1 VRFGTHQLPQP
12 LKVADADEIII
23 QMAKSIKENFI
34 YNMIG
39 TVSGFLFPMIT
50 FPYVSRVIMAEG
62 IGQVQFYI
70 SIINYVVLLTSLG
83 IPLYATREIARV
95 RDNITDLSRTTTEII
110 LLNLI
115 LNIVGYAAILVMCFT
130 IDQIMQNIPLFL
142 LLSTSIVLTTVG
154 CPWFFSGVEDFKYI
168 TIRGLIIKVIC
179 IVFLFLF
186 VRDKSDL
193 MYYAAYTVFGSIG
206 NNILNFIRLRRYIRL
221 GTFKPREL
229 KIWRH
234 LKPAFAIFVFNLVTS
249 IYVNLDKV
257 MVGFLSDN
265 ESVGYYTAASTL
277 SHILLAAVTS
287 LGTVMLPRLSNLVK
301 QGDMD
306 SFHRL
311 AKKSYNFI
319 VTMSL
324 PICGGL
330 IILAPSLIRIF
341 SGEIFTPAIPTLQ
354 IISPIIVAIGISNL
368 IGIQVLYPL
377 GKIKIVTIS
386 TLVGAIINCTL
397 NFLLIPNYAQDGAAI
412 ATVCAEIS
420 VTMTQFIIAGKYIP
434 FKFIDKKII
443 YCFVAT
449 LVMMLICYLFM
460 TLGCSDVVNLT
471 VVPVIGAIFYGVVM
485 LLAKNEIVIE
495 VLQTVTGKIKK

>member
-1 VRFGTHQLPQP
+1 MTR
-12 LKVADADEIII
+12 
-23 QMAKSIKENFI
+23 SIRVNFI

-39 TVSGFLFPMIT
+39 TVSGILFPMIT

-62 IGQVQFYI
+62 IGQVQFYS

-83 IPLYATREIARV
+83 IPMYATREIARV
-95 RDNITDLSRTTTEII
+95 RDNIADLSRTTIEII
-110 LLNLI
+110 SLNLI
-115 LNIVGYAAILVMCFT
+115 LNIIGYAAIFVMCFT
-130 IDQIMQNIPLFL
+130 IDQVMQNIPLFL
-142 LLSTSIVLTTVG
+142 LLSTSIVLTTIG

-168 TIRGLIIKVIC
+168 TIRGLIIRVIC
-179 IVFLFLF
+179 IVLLFLF
-186 VRDKSDL
+186 VKDKDDL
-193 MYYAAYTVFGSIG
+193 MYYAAYTIFGSIG
-206 NNILNFIRLRRYIRL
+206 NNILNFIRLRKYVRL
-221 GTFKPREL
+221 DTFKVREL

-257 MVGFLSDN
+257 MVGFLSNN

-277 SHILLAAVTS
+277 SHILLTAVTS
-287 LGTVMLPRLSNLVK
+287 LGAVMLPRLSNLVK

-311 AKKSYNFI
+311 SKKSYNFI

-341 SGEIFTPAIPTLQ
+341 SGESFTPAIPTLQ

-397 NFLLIPNYAQDGAAI
+397 NFLLIPKYAQNGAAI
-412 ATVCAEIS
+412 ATVCAEIC
-420 VTMTQFIIAGKYIP
+420 VTLTQFIIAGKYIP
-434 FKFIDKKII
+434 FKFIDKKFII
-443 YCFVAT
+443 CLLTT
-449 LVMMLICYLFM
+449 LVMMLICYLFI
-460 TLGCSDVVNLT
+460 TLGCSDLVNLIS
-471 VVPVIGAIFYGVVM
+471 VPVIGAIFYGIVM
-485 LLAKNEIVIE
+485 LFTKNEIVIE
-495 VLQTVTGKIKK
+495 ALQIVSSKIKK

>member
-1 VRFGTHQLPQP
+1 
-12 LKVADADEIII
+12 
-23 QMAKSIKENFI
+23 MAKSLKENFI

-50 FPYVSRVIMAEG
+50 FPYISRVITAEG
-62 IGQVQFYI
+62 IGQVQFYS

-83 IPLYATREIARV
+83 IPMYATREIARV
-95 RDNITDLSRTTTEII
+95 RDNIADLSRTTTEII
-110 LLNLI
+110 SLNLI
-115 LNIVGYAAILVMCFT
+115 LNIIGYAAVFVMCFT
-130 IDQIMQNIPLFL
+130 IDQVMQNIPLFL
-142 LLSTSIVLTTVG
+142 LLSTSILLTTIG

-168 TIRGLIIKVIC
+168 TIRGLIIKIIC

-206 NNILNFIRLRRYIRL
+206 NNILNFIRLRKYIRL
-221 GTFKPREL
+221 DAFELREL
-229 KIWRH
+229 KIWSH
-234 LKPAFAIFVFNLVTS
+234 LKPALAIFIFNLVTS

-257 MVGFLSDN
+257 MVGFLSNN
-265 ESVGYYTAASTL
+265 ESVGYYTSASTL
-277 SHILLAAVTS
+277 SHILLMAVTS

-301 QGDMD
+301 QGDME
-306 SFHRL
+306 SFNSL

-319 VTMSL
+319 VTTSL

-341 SGEIFTPAIPTLQ
+341 SGDMFIPAIHTLQ
-354 IISPIIVAIGISNL
+354 FLSPIIVAIGISNL

-397 NFLLIPNYAQDGAAI
+397 NFLLIPKYAQNGAAV
-412 ATVCAEIS
+412 ATVSAEIC
-420 VTMTQFIIAGKYIP
+420 VTLTQIIIARKYIP
-434 FKFIDKKII
+434 FKFIDKNFV
-443 YCFVAT
+443 YCLVAT
-449 LVMMLICYLFM
+449 LVMLFICHLFIS
-460 TLGCSDVVNLT
+460 LGCSDVINLF
-471 VVPVIGAIFYGVVM
+471 VVPIVGAILYSIMMF
-485 LLAKNEIVIE
+485 LTKNEFVIE
-495 VLQTVTGKIKK
+495 ALQTVSSKIKN

>member
-1 VRFGTHQLPQP
+1 MTR
-12 LKVADADEIII
+12 
-23 QMAKSIKENFI
+23 SIRVNFI

-39 TVSGFLFPMIT
+39 TVSGILFPMIT

-62 IGQVQFYI
+62 IGQVQFYS

-83 IPLYATREIARV
+83 IPMYATREIARV
-95 RDNITDLSRTTTEII
+95 RDNIADLSRTTIEII
-110 LLNLI
+110 SLNLI
-115 LNIVGYAAILVMCFT
+115 LNIIGYAAIFVMCFT
-130 IDQIMQNIPLFL
+130 IDQVMQNIPLFL
-142 LLSTSIVLTTVG
+142 LLSTSIVLTTIG

-168 TIRGLIIKVIC
+168 TIRGLIIRVIC
-179 IVFLFLF
+179 IVLLFLF
-186 VRDKSDL
+186 VKDKDDL
-193 MYYAAYTVFGSIG
+193 MYYAAYTIFGSIG
-206 NNILNFIRLRRYIRL
+206 NNILNFIRLRKYVRL
-221 GTFKPREL
+221 DTFKVREL

-257 MVGFLSDN
+257 MVGFLSNN

-277 SHILLAAVTS
+277 SHILLTAVTS
-287 LGTVMLPRLSNLVK
+287 LGAVMLPRLSNLVK

-311 AKKSYNFI
+311 SKKSYNFI

-341 SGEIFTPAIPTLQ
+341 CGESFTPAIPTLQ

-397 NFLLIPNYAQDGAAI
+397 NFLLIPKYAQNGAAI
-412 ATVCAEIS
+412 ATVCAEIC
-420 VTMTQFIIAGKYIP
+420 VTLTQFIIAGKYIP
-434 FKFIDKKII
+434 FKFIDKKFII
-443 YCFVAT
+443 CLLTT
-449 LVMMLICYLFM
+449 LVMMLICYLFI
-460 TLGCSDVVNLT
+460 TLGCSDLVNLIS
-471 VVPVIGAIFYGVVM
+471 VPVIGAIFYGIVM
-485 LLAKNEIVIE
+485 LFTKNEIVIE
-495 VLQTVTGKIKK
+495 ALQIVSSKIKK

>member
-1 VRFGTHQLPQP
+1 
-12 LKVADADEIII
+12 
-23 QMAKSIKENFI
+23 MAKSLKENFI

-50 FPYVSRVIMAEG
+50 FPYISRVIMAEG
-62 IGQVQFYI
+62 IGQVQFYS

-83 IPLYATREIARV
+83 IPMYATREIARV
-95 RDNITDLSRTTTEII
+95 RDNIADLSRTTTEII
-110 LLNLI
+110 SLNLI
-115 LNIVGYAAILVMCFT
+115 LNIIGYAVVFVMCFT
-130 IDQIMQNIPLFL
+130 IDQVMQNIPLFL
-142 LLSTSIVLTTVG
+142 LLSTSILLTTIG
-154 CPWFFSGVEDFKYI
+154 CSWFFSGVEDFKYI
-168 TIRGLIIKVIC
+168 TIRGLIIKIIC

-206 NNILNFIRLRRYIRL
+206 NNILNFIRLRKYIRL
-221 GTFKPREL
+221 DAFELREL

-234 LKPAFAIFVFNLVTS
+234 LKPALAIFIFNLVTS

-257 MVGFLSDN
+257 MVGFLSNN
-265 ESVGYYTAASTL
+265 ESVGYYTSASTL
-277 SHILLAAVTS
+277 SHILLMAVTS

-301 QGDMD
+301 QGDME
-306 SFHRL
+306 SFNSL

-319 VTMSL
+319 VTTSL

-341 SGEIFTPAIPTLQ
+341 SGDMFIPAIHTLQ
-354 IISPIIVAIGISNL
+354 FLSPIIVAIGISNL

-397 NFLLIPNYAQDGAAI
+397 NFLLIPKYAQNGAAV
-412 ATVCAEIS
+412 ATVSAEVC
-420 VTMTQFIIAGKYIP
+420 VTLTQIIIARKYIP
-434 FKFIDKKII
+434 FKFIDKNFV
-443 YCFVAT
+443 YCLVAT
-449 LVMMLICYLFM
+449 LVMLFICYLFIS
-460 TLGCSDVVNLT
+460 LGYSDVINLF
-471 VVPVIGAIFYGVVM
+471 VVPIVGAIFYSIM
-485 LLAKNEIVIE
+485 MFLTKNEFVIE
-495 VLQTVTGKIKK
+495 TLQTVSSKIKE